1 MARPTHNILS
11 TLQQLRSRFF
21 LLIRKSSA
29 SLRQKFVKKNKRS
42 SLIKRLLFLQ
52 YCWTAIILVIAVSGV
67 WLSSNYL
74 IDETLHHRGQEWV
87 AELDELGTPI
97 FISRQRTR
105 LARIK
110 QRISSSPEIAYVR
123 YFGPKGKKVLA
134 VYKNDAGRD
143 VDLPDLTEDEL
154 QRLNDTRTGDKP
166 YLVDEN
172 SIRSVYRVTSP
183 VWVKSIQE
191 DGLIGFNLDNAG
203 QESIKVIGYIDI
215 GLDRTRYARSL
226 RNVLLLGGGLI
237 AIVLLIA
244 TLVGRRYLHQALAP
258 LTRLK
263 IPLARL
269 ARGETDVEVDDA
281 GDEEIVAISRAI
293 VRTVKAVKERDAEL
307 RNMAD
312 HDPLT
317 GLVNRGYFM
326 REMSGTIEEAK
337 YSDASSALLFID
349 LDQFKYVNDTV
360 GHAAGDRLLIQVAEA
375 LNRRMREHDV
385 IARFGGDEFIV
396 LALDAGRSD
405 AVGIAKGILKVL
417 QDMRFVEGEH
427 SFNIHCS
434 VGITMVDSTRYSV
447 DELLSQADMAC
458 FQAKSRGRNRYHMF
472 EESDHNKKSLTS
484 DIGWSQRIRDA
495 INNDGFVL
503 YFQPIVGENDMG
515 TEYYEVLLRIPDQN
529 GKLVGPGAFFPA
541 AERFGMMVEID
552 YWVIR
557 NALRVLAEYRSQ
569 GRNICFWINLSGHV
583 FEDQALAAQV
593 VSALDENKLK
603 GNSVVFEVTEQ
614 IAVRYM
620 DRASSLIQSLKN
632 VGCRFALD
640 DFGIGFSSYGYIKN
654 LPIDFIKI
662 SGSFIE
668 DIRKDKVDQVMV
680 RSIVQIAQAL
690 GKKTVAEN
698 IEGKATMNFLKKMEI
713 DFYQGKYFGE
723 PLPELP
729 DWSIPMAMVGK

>member
-29 SLRQKFVKKNKRS
+29 SLRQKFVKKNKRN

-52 YCWTAIILVIAVSGV
+52 YCWTAIIFLIAVLGV

-74 IDETLHHRGQEWV
+74 IEENLHHRAQEWV

-97 FISRQRTR
+97 FISRKRAR
-105 LARIK
+105 LARIN

-123 YFGPKGKKVLA
+123 YFGPDGKKVLA

-143 VDLPDLTEDEL
+143 IDLPDLTEGEL

-203 QESIKVIGYIDI
+203 QERIKVIGYIDI

-244 TLVGRRYLHQALAP
+244 TLVGRRYLHKALAP

-434 VGITMVDSTRYSV
+434 VGVTMVDSTRYSV

-495 INNDGFVL
+495 IKNDGFVL

-593 VSALDENKLK
+593 VSALDENKLN

-668 DIRKDKVDQVMV
+668 DIRNDKVDQVMV

>member
-1 MARPTHNILS
+1 MARPTYNILS

-52 YCWTAIILVIAVSGV
+52 YCWTAIILMIAVSGV

-215 GLDRTRYARSL
+215 GLDRIRYARSL

-375 LNRRMREHDV
+375 LNHRMREHDV

-593 VSALDENKLK
+593 VSALEENKLK
-603 GNSVVFEVTEQ
+603 GNSVIFEVTEQ

-640 DFGIGFSSYGYIKN
+640 DFGIGFSSYAYIKN